1 VLARLRNVLLIFT
14 LLAATG
20 AHWGVLQSV
29 AWTTM
34 LAQNLRADG
43 FTEAV
48 TRTFDGQHPCP
59 LCKAIAAGKRSEKK
73 AEFTLPLVR
82 FEFPPAQPCSV
93 VIAPESVPLLPAANV
108 FAESLTR
115 QPPTPPPR
123 FLAA

>member
-1 VLARLRNVLLIFT
+1 MLARLRNIVLIFT

-34 LAQNLRADG
+34 LAQNLRADC

-48 TRTFDGQHPCP
+48 TRTFDGQHPCS

-73 AEFTLPLVR
+73 AEFTMPLVR
-82 FEFPPAQPCSV
+82 FEFPPAPQCSL
-93 VIAPESVPLLPAANV
+93 VIAPESVPLSPAVNV
-108 FAESLTR
+108 FAEGLSQ

-123 FLAA
+123 FLFV